1 MAKLIYK
8 EKSQLM
14 PGDTIKSIGHQYNF
28 DNVYLRMVTVA
39 LGKTLNR
46 RIRWINYFKDEK
58 RCLSL
63 PFNYRMF
70 GQERFLLDSYL
81 DDITD
86 TRVELNTDQIPRGII
101 TLTTFNSVTD
111 EFANPNIYIP
121 KDSKIHNEWKRIITK
136 VKAIPM
142 QLNFDVEILLD
153 DVRDVWVCSEKIL
166 MLFFNYFFFN
176 MDYFGIK
183 IDLVLQLPDDRSIE
197 VPTAGD
203 FTSDKKKIIKFPL
216 TVRGYYPV
224 WTVDTDN
231 VECYN
236 EEFENIKRVYWQDYI
251 HDYQSLR
258 EKIATENVNDPEY
271 QQSDPR
277 TTTNIE
283 DFSTGGNFK
292 MDNPNYDKTGNVSA
306 SDGTSGY
313 SEIPPSKWIGLNDNL
328 FNFIILSFVTTGN
341 RVIAGTNNGIYYNDN
356 LINGRN
362 WISSNSGLSYVYSL
376 MIDNYNNI
384 YAGTSKGLYLS
395 MDNGVNWNDVYSG
408 FDDKNIFSV
417 MRDGNNLYVGAEEGV
432 YLSIDSGISWGLK
445 NSGLSYTVYSI
456 SAINGSIFAGANNG
470 VYMSSNN
477 GDSWISILDKGGKNN
492 LITEGNVII
501 VGNDAT
507 GIYSASLDNLSRWDN
522 GKGLRNPYILSL
534 SMYDGKLYAGTV
546 EGLYVSDDG
555 RLWSVVD
562 VLTRQVLSELVFN
575 GYIFAG
581 TDRGIYKYKI

>member
-1 MAKLIYK
+1 
-8 EKSQLM
+8 M

-197 VPTAGD
+197 VPTEGD

-251 HDYQSLR
+251 HDYQALR
-258 EKIATENVNDPEY
+258 EKIVTENVNDPKY

-283 DFSTGGNFK
+283 NFSTGGNFK

-328 FNFIILSFVTTGN
+328 FNFTILSFVTTGN

-376 MIDNYNNI
+376 IIDNYNNI

-417 MRDGNNLYVGAEEGV
+417 MRYGNNLYVGVEEGV
-432 YLSIDSGISWGLK
+432 YLSTDSGISWGLK

-456 SAINGSIFAGANNG
+456 SAINGSIFAGTNNG

-492 LITEGNVII
+492 LITEGNAII